1 MGRSRRRRSYRRR
14 LATDRP
20 IAPRQRLVARAWPHH
35 GRLRNGTSGLVEQIQ
50 NLGPTPTVL
59 ANISTRLRVETG
71 DNALIGGIIVTG
83 SQNKKIIVRALGPSL
98 PLADRLADPV
108 LELHDS
114 SGALLESNDN
124 WMDSPNKQ
132 AIIDSTHCAERFAR
146 VSYREE
152 RGAREL
158 HRDRARDEQR
168 DWDRSNRSV

>member
-1 MGRSRRRRSYRRR
+1 M
-14 LATDRP
+14 
-20 IAPRQRLVARAWPHH
+20 
-35 GRLRNGTSGLVEQIQ
+35 
-50 NLGPTPTVL
+50 L

-98 PLADRLADPV
+98 PLADKLADPI

-132 AIIDSTHCAERFAR
+132 AIIDSKLR
-146 VSYREE
+146 
-152 RGAREL
+152 
-158 HRDRARDEQR
+158 RAI
-168 DWDRSNRSV
+168 RSSQLS